1 MRRSKLSKVELPVTD
16 EIGAWDS
23 GNSMHGEALR
33 RHANGA
39 YPLTLFVLFGRQV
52 KREQFAFDYFL
63 E

>member
-1 MRRSKLSKVELPVTD
+1 MELPVTD